1 LEISGEVKI
10 KNVDKAK
17 EFLSSYQ
24 NLINCIPGVTE
35 IKGKE
40 FTARAKIGFLT
51 VETKAQ
57 VKSFEFRDNESVS
70 VIEVKGVGVTST
82 ITSRVKVDNDK
93 LIYKIEYEVQVTI
106 KGLEKLVEKQ
116 AHKIAEDII
125 TCTKQRIDE

>member
-1 LEISGEVKI
+1 LEISGEVEI

-40 FTARAKIGFLT
+40 FTVRSKVGFLT
-51 VETKAQ
+51 VEAEAR